1 VFSGRSRAAAGI
13 EEGDDVKP
21 LQIAAPVE
29 VEAKVKEPSDA
40 KSG

>member
-1 VFSGRSRAAAGI
+1 VYEYKCKVTRVVD
-13 EEGDDVKP
+13 GD
-21 LQIAAPVE
+21 